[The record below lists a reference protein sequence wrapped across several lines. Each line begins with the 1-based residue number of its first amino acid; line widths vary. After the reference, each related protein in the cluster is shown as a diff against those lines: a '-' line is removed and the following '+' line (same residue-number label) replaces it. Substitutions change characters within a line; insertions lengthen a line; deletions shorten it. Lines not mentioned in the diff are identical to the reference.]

1 MEKSNIPIKRYIRPA
16 LKVETF
22 KVFKQRHLQMNS
34 DLKDM
39 GVKHGVPFTRFM
51 DLVAKKSRV
60 GDEHV
65 FNMLKNKRKQN
76 G

>member
-1 MEKSNIPIKRYIRPA
+1 MVKKYVRPA
-16 LKVETF
+16 LRVETF
-22 KVFKQRHLQMNS
+22 NVFKQRHRALNT

-60 GDEHV
+60 GEDNVYRE
-65 FNMLKNKRKQN
+65 LRGAKR
-76 G
+76 